1 MNKNTNKIALLSVI
15 TASFI
20 AATGYSV
27 GISGGKDLIEKRYD
41 KAFEIASEEKRSK
54 SDGKTFFDGVEES
67 SGVGEKDKT
76 SKGNSSST
84 NNEKKSS
91 KNNSSNKSARNS
103 KNSGASSNS
112 SNSIASVGNISL
124 PNKLK
129 DGTYYGTANGYA
141 GPIKVKVVI
150 SGGKISNVEVVSH
163 SETPGYYEKGAGI
176 ISKILSSGSPNV
188 DTVSGATLTSGAI
201 KKAVQQALK
210 NAGDTSQ
217 SQSSSSGGQDKD
229 SEIEKLLSENKRL
242 KNELEQAK
250 QKVNANMEN
259 LKIENLKDGTYDGE
273 GTGFEGRKIKVSVEV
288 SGGKLKSI
296 NIVSYS
302 DDEDY
307 FVKAKSI
314 IGKIIEGQSLKVDA
328 VSGATFS
335 SNGIKSAVADALKK
349 AGLKVDSS
357 SQIEELKKSVD
368 DLVNKNKE
376 LSDNISSLE
385 GEYRKLK
392 NQLRSNSGSKLKDGI
407 YEGDG
412 LGFMRRAMKVQVS
425 VQNGKIASVN
435 LLSSSDDEP
444 YLSNAKTIISK
455 FVGKSSSDGIDAISG
470 ATYSSNGIKDAVEDA
485 LMKARIGNES
495 NSNDNTSEET
505 GKTDS
510 SNENNNSYNMGYISL
525 KDELEVYSE
534 DALNGKTNSEK
545 RSVVEENLKK
555 IEKNINLKEDDKSIL
570 ESGISTL
577 ERKLEELKSM
587 LSNVNER
594 LAHFRNM
601 NTRWR
606 EILGEIP
613 DENSSERNESHRY
626 RDGVFSGSSV
636 GYDGRDMEIEITIKN
651 DRITNIREAKMGDDG
666 MFVNMV
672 KSSMYPKI
680 KESTDMDSI
689 DSVSGATFTSNGI
702 KNAIKQALSKAE
714 IKN

>member
-41 KAFEIASEEKRSK
+41 KAFEIASEEKKSK

-229 SEIEKLLSENKRL
+229 SEIEKLLSDNKRL
-242 KNELEQAK
+242 KNELEKAK

-273 GTGFEGRKIKVSVEV
+273 GTGFEGRKTKVSVEV

-376 LSDNISSLE
+376 LSDNINSLE

-455 FVGKSSSDGIDAISG
+455 FIGKSSSDGIDAISG
-470 ATYSSNGIKDAVEDA
+470 ATYSSNGIKDAVDDA
-485 LMKARIGNES
+485 LMKARTGEGS
-495 NSNDNTSEET
+495 NSGDKTLEET
-505 GKTDS
+505 EKVRPNDDNNLSNMTD
-510 SNENNNSYNMGYISL
+510 IHI
-525 KDELEVYSE
+525 KDEIELHSE
-534 DALNGKTNSEK
+534 DILNGKTNSEK
-545 RSVVEENLKK
+545 RAVVEENLKN
-555 IEKNINLKEDDKSIL
+555 IEKNISIKEDDKGIL
-570 ESGISTL
+570 ESTIAVL
-577 ERKLEELKSM
+577 EKKLEELRSL
-587 LSNVNER
+587 LSSINER
-594 LAHFRNM
+594 LSYFKSM
-601 NTRWR
+601 DIRWKDILR
-606 EILGEIP
+606 EISEENQPEI
-613 DENSSERNESHRY
+613 NERHRY
-626 RDGVFSGSSV
+626 RDGIFRGSSS
-636 GYDGRDMEIEITIKN
+636 GYKGRAMIIEITIKN
-651 DRITNIREAKMGDDG
+651 DKITDIREEKIGDDLI
-666 MFVNMV
+666 FVKTV
-672 KSSMYPKI
+672 KNTMYPKI
-680 KESTDMDSI
+680 KENIDVDSV

-702 KNAIKQALSKAE
+702 KNAIKEALSKAE